1 MSRASDLAN
10 LIASGNT
17 TIFGEGGAPTANAGT
32 ASQTGGTTNL
42 QQGLAKAWLR
52 ANGTGTVSITDS
64 LNVSTFEDSATGV
77 YKATFTNPM
86 GNTTYTVIGTS
97 GEGDKSQPR
106 VVACGTSGDTGY
118 LAASYGFVTMRIDN
132 QALDDMD
139 LTATCVH
146 GDLA

>member
-1 MSRASDLAN
+1 MSEILVDK
-10 LIASGNT
+10 ISGRT
-17 TIFGEGGAPTANAGT
+17 SANAITVTGENGST
-32 ASQTGGTTNL
+32 QTSL

-52 ANGTGTVSITDS
+52 ANGTGTVSNTDS

-77 YKATFTNPM
+77 YKATFTNAM

-97 GEGDKSQPR
+97 AEGDKAQPR
-106 VVACGTSGDTGY
+106 CVACGTSSDTGY
-118 LAASYGFVTMRIDN
+118 LAASYGFVTVRMDT

-139 LTATCVH
+139 LIATCVH

>member
-10 LIASGNT
+10 LIASGST
-17 TIFGEGGAPTANAGT
+17 TIHGEAGVT
-32 ASQTGGTTNL
+32 SSDSTVKTTIL

-52 ANGTGTVSITDS
+52 SNGTGTVSITYS

-77 YKATFTNPM
+77 YKATFTNAM

-106 VVACGTSGDTGY
+106 CVACGTSNDTGY
-118 LAASYGFVTMRIDN
+118 LAASYGFVTVRMDN
-132 QALDDMD
+132 QNLDDMD
-139 LTATCVH
+139 LIATCVH

>member
-10 LIASGNT
+10 VIASGST
-17 TIFGEGGAPTANAGT
+17 DIVAEGT
-32 ASQTGGTTNL
+32 ATTNL

-52 ANGTGTVSITDS
+52 ANGTGTVSKTDS

-77 YKATFTNPM
+77 YKATFTNAM
-86 GNTTYTVIGTS
+86 GNTTYTVIGVS
-97 GEGDKSQPR
+97 AEGDKGQPR
-106 VVACGTSGDTGY
+106 VVACGTSHDTGY
-118 LAASYGFVTMRIDN
+118 LAASYGFVTMRIDT

-139 LTATCVH
+139 LIATCVH

>member
-1 MSRASDLAN
+1 MSEIKVDK
-10 LIASGNT
+10 ISGKT
-17 TIFGEGGAPTANAGT
+17 SANAITVTGENGST
-32 ASQTGGTTNL
+32 QTSL

-52 ANGTGTVSITDS
+52 ANGTGTVSNTDS

-77 YKATFTNPM
+77 YKATFTNAM

-97 GEGDKSQPR
+97 AEGDKAQPR
-106 VVACGTSGDTGY
+106 CVACGTSSDTGY
-118 LAASYGFVTMRIDN
+118 LAASYGFVTVRMDN
-132 QALDDMD
+132 QNLDDMD

>member
-10 LIASGNT
+10 LIASGST
-17 TIFGEGGAPTANAGT
+17 TIFGEAGVT
-32 ASQTGGTTNL
+32 SSDSTGKTTNL

-77 YKATFTNPM
+77 YKATFTNAM

-97 GEGDKSQPR
+97 AEGDKAQPR
-106 VVACGTSGDTGY
+106 CVACGTSSDTGY
-118 LAASYGFVTMRIDN
+118 LAASYGFVTVRMDN
-132 QALDDMD
+132 QNLDDMD

>member
-10 LIASGNT
+10 IIASGNT
-17 TIFGEGGAPTANAGT
+17 TIFGEAGVT
-32 ASQTGGTTNL
+32 SSDSTGKTTNL

-52 ANGTGTVSITDS
+52 SNGTGTVSITDS

-77 YKATFTNPM
+77 YKATFTNAM

-97 GEGDKSQPR
+97 GEGDKAQPR
-106 VVACGTSGDTGY
+106 CVACGTTNDTGY
-118 LAASYGFVTMRIDN
+118 LAASYGFVCVRMDN
-132 QALDDMD
+132 QNLDDMD
-139 LTATCVH
+139 LIATCVH

>member
-1 MSRASDLAN
+1 MSEILVDK
-10 LIASGNT
+10 ISGRT
-17 TIFGEGGAPTANAGT
+17 SANAITVTGENGST
-32 ASQTGGTTNL
+32 QTSL

-52 ANGTGTVSITDS
+52 ANGTGTVSNTDS

-77 YKATFTNPM
+77 YKATFTNAM

-97 GEGDKSQPR
+97 GEGDKAQPR
-106 VVACGTSGDTGY
+106 CVACGTSSDTGY
-118 LAASYGFVTMRIDN
+118 LAASYGFVTVRMDN

-139 LTATCVH
+139 LIATCVH

>member
-1 MSRASDLAN
+1 M
-10 LIASGNT
+10 
-17 TIFGEGGAPTANAGT
+17 
-32 ASQTGGTTNL
+32 

-52 ANGTGTVSITDS
+52 ANGTGTVSNTDS

-77 YKATFTNPM
+77 YKATFTNAM

-97 GEGDKSQPR
+97 GEGDKAQPR
-106 VVACGTSGDTGY
+106 CVACGTSSDTGY
-118 LAASYGFVTMRIDN
+118 LAASYGFVTVRMDN

-139 LTATCVH
+139 LIATCVH

>member
-10 LIASGNT
+10 LIASGST

-32 ASQTGGTTNL
+32 ENQTGGTTNL
-42 QQGLAKAWLR
+42 QSGLAKAWLR
-52 ANGTGTVSITDS
+52 SNGTGTVSITDS
-64 LNVSTFEDSATGV
+64 LNVSTFQDSATGV
-77 YKATFTNPM
+77 YKATFSNPM

-106 VVACGTSGDTGY
+106 IVACGTSGDTGY
-118 LAASYGFVTMRIDN
+118 LAVSYGFVCMRIDN
-132 QALDDMD
+132 QNLDDMD
-139 LTATCVH
+139 LIATCVH